1 MKKVLLSVAAVLA
14 FGIASAQD
22 ADKTSGGKGFANGDL
37 FMTGAVGF
45 SSESTGDFKTNSFTI
60 APSAGL
66 FVSDNIAVGLNIG
79 FTSIKDEDPVDGDVD
94 TSLFGIGAF
103 GRYYATP
110 ANDFSFFAQLGFQ
123 YNTGKQEF
131 EGGGELKVDGFEI
144 ALRPGVSYF
153 ISEHFALE
161 ASIGALRY
169 ATSEPDVDG
178 AESTDEFELGVD
190 LTEVNLGLIYKF

>member
-1 MKKVLLSVAAVLA
+1 MKKVILSVATVLA

-37 FMTGAVGF
+37 FMTGTVGF
-45 SSESTGDFKTNSFTI
+45 SSEKTGDFKTNTFTI

-66 FVSDNIAVGLNIG
+66 FVTNNIAVGLNIG
-79 FTSIKDEDPVDGDVD
+79 FTSAKEEDPIDGDVD
-94 TSLFGIGAF
+94 TTLFGIGAF

-110 ANDFSFFAQLGFQ
+110 ANDFSFFGQLGFN
-123 YNTGKQEF
+123 YFTGKQEF

-144 ALRPGVSYF
+144 ALRPGISYF
-153 ISEHFALE
+153 VSEHFALE

-169 ATSEPDVDG
+169 ETSEPDTDG
-178 AESTDEFELGVD
+178 AESTDTFELGVD
-190 LTEVNLGLIYKF
+190 LTEINFGLLYKF